1 MPNWAIIRRSLMTDF
16 VRNFLCFGD
25 FWSNAVLRI
34 TCLISA
40 PGRAS
45 GQNIDFWDLPVKGQR
60 FGQMQRPRNH
70 RAKNLTMVSFRL
82 FPALKVIVIHTK
94 TRMRSHPGFKFET
107 EFFPSLFYISKTS
120 SLHANHFR

>member
-16 VRNFLCFGD
+16 VRNFLFFGD

-60 FGQMQRPRNH
+60 FGQMQRR
-70 RAKNLTMVSFRL
+70 
-82 FPALKVIVIHTK
+82 
-94 TRMRSHPGFKFET
+94 
-107 EFFPSLFYISKTS
+107 
-120 SLHANHFR
+120 

>member
-25 FWSNAVLRI
+25 FWSNAMLRI

-45 GQNIDFWDLPVKGQR
+45 GQNIDFWDLPVKRQR
-60 FGQMQRPRNH
+60 FGQMQRPLNH
-70 RAKNLTMVSFRL
+70 RTKNLPADSFRL
-82 FPALKVIVIHTK
+82 FPTLQAIVIHTK
-94 TRMRSHPGFKFET
+94 TRMRFHPGFKFET
-107 EFFPSLFYISKTS
+107 VFSPAFFYFKNILF
-120 SLHANHFR
+120 AC